1 MFDRWTAR
9 IIQRPLQ
16 AGAQFL
22 HRLGIRPDT
31 VTVCGFAIGMAAL
44 PALALG
50 WYLPAFGCIVL
61 CRIADGLD
69 GSLARLSAP
78 TDAGGYLDIVLDF
91 IFYSAVVFGFALAD
105 SSHNSLAAAALIFSF
120 IGSGCSFLS
129 FAIMAER
136 RGLKNVHYPRKGLYY
151 LGGLTEGTE
160 TICFFVLVCLF
171 PTYFPT
177 LAWVFAA
184 MCWLTT
190 ITRLIGGYRTI
201 RADEQGG
208 R

>member
-1 MFDRWTAR
+1 MLDRWAAR
-9 IIQRPLQ
+9 MTRQSLQ
-16 AGAQFL
+16 AGARVL
-22 HRLGIRPDT
+22 HRLGITPDM
-31 VTVCGFAIGMAAL
+31 VTVCGFMVGMAAL

-50 WYLPAFGCIVL
+50 WYVPALGCIIL

-69 GSLARLSAP
+69 GVLARLATP

-105 SSHNSLAAAALIFSF
+105 PTRNSLAAAALIFSF
-120 IGSGCSFLS
+120 TGSGCSFLS

-136 RGLKNVHYPRKGLYY
+136 RGLANVHYPRKGFYY

-160 TICFFVLVCLF
+160 TICFFVAICLF
-171 PTYFPT
+171 PEYFPT
-177 LAWVFAA
+177 LAWIFAA

-201 RADEQGG
+201 RADEQG